1 MKDWYSSIYKAF
13 IVASVISFLI
23 SFFSSG
29 TVSLNASIAGYSTLI
44 LGIMM
49 ILIILFQGILK
60 VNSNQSLLQVFFSIF
75 ISTGP
80 FILILAVIGF
90 VLYLIINY
98 KNLIIDQ
105 HVSQSYY
112 TFSNITIILLLLQ
125 LYIVYTNITSERF
138 ESTGKLSKLTS
149 SVIYLLGVLTSICSI
164 ILFTILKYYTTD
176 GFQNV
181 YLN

>member
-60 VNSNQSLLQVFFSIF
+60 VNSNQS
-75 ISTGP
+75 
-80 FILILAVIGF
+80 
-90 VLYLIINY
+90 
-98 KNLIIDQ
+98 
-105 HVSQSYY
+105 
-112 TFSNITIILLLLQ
+112 
-125 LYIVYTNITSERF
+125 
-138 ESTGKLSKLTS
+138 
-149 SVIYLLGVLTSICSI
+149 
-164 ILFTILKYYTTD
+164 
-176 GFQNV
+176 
-181 YLN
+181 